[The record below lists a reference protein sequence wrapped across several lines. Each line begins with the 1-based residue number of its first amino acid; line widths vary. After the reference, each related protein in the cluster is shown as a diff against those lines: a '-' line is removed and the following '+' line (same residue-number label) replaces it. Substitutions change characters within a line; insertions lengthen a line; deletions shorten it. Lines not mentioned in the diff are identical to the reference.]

1 MFELDIPLVDA
12 EYMAVQIEG
21 LERRLAALP
30 EREMRQTAIA
40 DFFGALRA
48 EELVYGLHLISQRA
62 ASGSSRA
69 RDVLQGSL

>member
-1 MFELDIPLVDA
+1 MFELDIPSVDT

-21 LERRLAALP
+21 LERRITALP

-40 DFFGALRA
+40 EFFGALRA

-62 ASGSSRA
+62 ALG
-69 RDVLQGSL
+69 LSLIHI